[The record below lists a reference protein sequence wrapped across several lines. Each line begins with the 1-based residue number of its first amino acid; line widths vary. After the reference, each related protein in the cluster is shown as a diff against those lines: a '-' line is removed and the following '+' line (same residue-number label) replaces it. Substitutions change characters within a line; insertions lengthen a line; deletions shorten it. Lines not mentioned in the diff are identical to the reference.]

1 MQDVTG
7 TAGREIIET
16 LQEKRQAEDYYVI
29 ISPYYGKNMRNS
41 YQKLREYTDG
51 RIADPNYHK
60 IPHYPI
66 WIEALKVF
74 LLFMGVCECVNKSL

>member
-1 MQDVTG
+1 MQH
-7 TAGREIIET
+7 
-16 LQEKRQAEDYYVI
+16 KY
-29 ISPYYGKNMRNS
+29 
-41 YQKLREYTDG
+41 EYTDG